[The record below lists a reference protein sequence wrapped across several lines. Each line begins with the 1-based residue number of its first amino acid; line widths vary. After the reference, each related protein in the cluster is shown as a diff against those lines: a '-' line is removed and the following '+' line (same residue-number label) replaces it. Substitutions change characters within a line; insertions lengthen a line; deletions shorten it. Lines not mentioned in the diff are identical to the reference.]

1 VKCFNSYHVTGSEA
15 DTMVDFKAIITLF
28 ALALFGVA
36 FLWSVGE
43 LGAHLAKRLSLK
55 LVGRKKTWWNREF
68 KGTWLWASPIGFA
81 LAALISSSLLR
92 WLVVVLSVLGC
103 LFALVFRLTRH
114 RDEI

>member
-1 VKCFNSYHVTGSEA
+1 VTGSEA
-15 DTMVDFKAIITLF
+15 DTVVDSKAIITLF

-55 LVGRKKTWWNREF
+55 LVGQKQTWWNREF
-68 KGTWLWASPIGFA
+68 RGTWLWASPIGFA

-103 LFALVFRLTRH
+103 LFALIFRLTRH
-114 RDEI
+114 HDEV

>member
-1 VKCFNSYHVTGSEA
+1 VTGSEA
-15 DTMVDFKAIITLF
+15 DTVVDFKVTITLF
-28 ALALFGVA
+28 AVALFGVV

-92 WLVVVLSVLGC
+92 WLVLVLSGLGC
-103 LFALVFRLTRH
+103 LFALIFRLTRH
-114 RDEI
+114 HDEI